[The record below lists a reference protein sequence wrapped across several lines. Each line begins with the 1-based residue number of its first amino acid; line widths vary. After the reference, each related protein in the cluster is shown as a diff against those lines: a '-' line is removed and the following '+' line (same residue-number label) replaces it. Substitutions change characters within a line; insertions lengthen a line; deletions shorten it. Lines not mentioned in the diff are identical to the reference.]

1 MVNPNSTPGAE
12 VTPTAPQA
20 SATDNNA
27 PTPLRCLIG
36 SAISGAIAVAAY
48 AMTLSIHATFVAK
61 PLVSDN
67 VLALRLSVL
76 VRTLVTGI
84 SALATFSFA
93 IAALG
98 LVGLAIQ
105 LLIKGTPAQSVD
117 PSTLDSSKPD

>member
-1 MVNPNSTPGAE
+1 
-12 VTPTAPQA
+12 
-20 SATDNNA
+20 
-27 PTPLRCLIG
+27 
-36 SAISGAIAVAAY
+36 
-48 AMTLSIHATFVAK
+48 MTLSIHATFVAK